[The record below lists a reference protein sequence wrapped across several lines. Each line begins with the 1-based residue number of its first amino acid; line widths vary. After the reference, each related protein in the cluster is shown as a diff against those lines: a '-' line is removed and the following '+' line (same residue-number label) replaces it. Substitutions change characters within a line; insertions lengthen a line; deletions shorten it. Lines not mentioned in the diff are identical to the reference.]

1 MNITPKTIAYA
12 IHGIFV
18 SREVPVGGT
27 LTMDAL
33 KKLWPE
39 TRLRTA
45 DLVRGL
51 DALCKSG
58 HLELHRNIFGF
69 EIRLL
74 NLSFGEVATDDD
86 RKAFTAMTLARRLR
100 GTKPAYAPGTT
111 MPEYGR
117 RPGDLV
123 SPHTKAGR

>member
-18 SREVPVGGT
+18 SREVPIGGT

-39 TRLRTA
+39 TRLRNA

-51 DALCKSG
+51 DALCKAG
-58 HLELHRNIFGF
+58 HLELQRNIFGF
-69 EIRLL
+69 EIKLL
-74 NLSFGEVATDDD
+74 NNNFGGVVSEED
-86 RKAFTAMTLARRLR
+86 RKAYTAMTLARRLR
-100 GTKPAYAPGTT
+100 GAKPVYAPGNT

-117 RPGDLV
+117 RPGDLAAA
-123 SPHTKAGR
+123 H

>member
-1 MNITPKTIAYA
+1 MNITPKTISYA

-18 SREVPVGGT
+18 SREIPIGGH

-39 TRLRTA
+39 TRLRTG

-58 HLELHRNIFGF
+58 HLELHRSMFGF

-74 NLSFGEVATDDD
+74 NLAFGEVVTDED
-86 RKAFTAMTLARRLR
+86 RKAYTALNLVRRLR
-100 GTKPAYAPGTT
+100 GAKPVYAPGNT

-117 RPGDLV
+117 RPGDLAAA
-123 SPHTKAGR
+123 T